1 MIRIAALPLLGV
13 MAFTTAAQVH
23 PPAPQTV
30 RRAPTF
36 HMHAD
41 VADPSAT
48 GTETITV
55 YYSPLESTKVTR
67 LIGFGMAYHMAL
79 VYTDRAGHSFG
90 ASSGPSNAASP
101 QTPANAVQAIVY
113 MAGDKPS
120 SFGTL
125 VSDPV
130 NDHVFI
136 KGSADDYYTHN
147 RDGLAYPRALIA
159 KSKDLSAQ
167 WSMIV
172 RTYEAVGALSLTY
185 SPSNQNSNSLAG
197 TALRRAG
204 LAPAFS
210 SDTVF
215 APGVFTD
222 LPVE

>member
-1 MIRIAALPLLGV
+1 MIKIVALPLLGA

-23 PPAPQTV
+23 PQAPQV
-30 RRAPTF
+30 RQAIVMPV
-36 HMHAD
+36 HAAVTD
-41 VADPSAT
+41 TTAT

-67 LIGFGMAYHMAL
+67 LVGFGMAYHMAV
-79 VYTDRAGHSFG
+79 VYTDRAGRSFG
-90 ASSGPSNAASP
+90 ASSGPSNNTSP

-113 MAGDKPS
+113 MADDRPS

-125 VSDPV
+125 VSDPL

-136 KGSADDYYTHN
+136 KGTAEDYYTQN
-147 RDGLAYPRALIA
+147 REGHAYPHALVA
-159 KSKDLSAQ
+159 KGKDLSAQ
-167 WSMIV
+167 WTVIL
-172 RTYEAVGALSLTY
+172 RTYVAAGSLGLTY

-215 APGVFTD
+215 APGVFTE
-222 LPVE
+222 LPVD